1 MANSDTTGLSLV
13 AVQVVYARPEAIWRK
28 AVTLPLGATVEQ
40 ALQASGFADAFPDV
54 AARHPVVGIYG
65 QACSTERPLAD
76 GDRVEVYRPLVFD
89 PMESRRRRALHRQ
102 AFMIK
107 ARNRPRR
114 RKAKLA
120 AAARGG
126 V

>member
-1 MANSDTTGLSLV
+1 MASSTAAGPAAMT
-13 AVQVVYARPEAIWRK
+13 VQVVYARPG
-28 AVTLPLGATVEQ
+28 AVWHKTLALPPGATLGQ
-40 ALQASGFADAFPDV
+40 ALEASGFAEAFPD
-54 AARHPVVGIYG
+54 AAAGRPAAGIYG
-65 QACSTERPLAD
+65 QACSEERVLAD
-76 GDRVEVYRPLVFD
+76 GDRIEIYRPLVFD

-107 ARNRPRR
+107 ARNRPRK

-120 AAARGG
+120 AAARSG